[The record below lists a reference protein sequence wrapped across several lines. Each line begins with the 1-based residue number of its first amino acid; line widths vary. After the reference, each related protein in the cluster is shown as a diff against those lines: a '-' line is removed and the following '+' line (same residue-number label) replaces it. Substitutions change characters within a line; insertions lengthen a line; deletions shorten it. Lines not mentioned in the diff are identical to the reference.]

1 MRYPK
6 DLSEMFQSINKEEL
20 IKKYESGLS
29 INQIAADLNVGYFI
43 ARKLLVLSGA
53 KIRPWGSVRKERPED
68 NIVYYSKFTD
78 EDINFDEEIKT
89 AIF

>member
-1 MRYPK
+1 M
-6 DLSEMFQSINKEEL
+6 
-20 IKKYESGLS
+20 
-29 INQIAADLNVGYFI
+29 
-43 ARKLLVLSGA
+43 
-53 KIRPWGSVRKERPED
+53 GSVRKERPED